1 MSPALKMPSL
11 KFRSRKTTKIK
22 FRSDCELP
30 YYKDKEPWY
39 LRKYIE
45 ESKRR
50 YGEPEVV
57 EKPATTYK
65 FKRKYNVI
73 YPVDGGIFINALSE
87 RTKSGYPQY
96 IVIEPPRPPERVLS
110 IAEEE
115 IAALI
120 PEGVV
125 PPSPQE
131 KACLMLDLAK
141 MALPKILG
149 RVGPLLRDGIPPSE
163 MGKVLIY
170 HVIRDK
176 ISVGVLEPFI
186 RDPFLED
193 ISCSGLGNIYI
204 IHKVFGPMESSVGF
218 KDEASLNSF
227 IISLAEKIGKPISNA
242 RPIVDA
248 TLPDGSRINIVYGSD
263 VSLRGSNF
271 TIRKVSKTPLSITQ
285 LINWGTFDSRIAAY
299 VWMLLR
305 EGMSGFVCGETASGK
320 TTSLTAMLAFIRPS
334 AKIVSIEDTA
344 EVVVPHPNWTRE
356 LTRDTGKKESSVTMF
371 DLLRA
376 ALRQRPNYIIV
387 GEIRGAEGNIAF
399 QAMQSVSWDTPI
411 MIKDLKSGKIELR
424 KIGEVVDKY
433 YEEDEEGVPKKA
445 NDFLVLSMNRQGKIV
460 WSPIEYVL
468 RHKATKIYGIRYEGG
483 GFIKATGSH
492 SVFVWDPVAQRV
504 HPKLVTQL
512 KEGDLL
518 ITFVNGNPEEIP
530 DGLTFLREIIDECR
544 PYGKECDLKLV
555 GDSYMKLQWLLRLS
569 GLTPVVIKL
578 LREKN
583 GIRVRLKIVKGKKDL
598 LNPLTVKVGKAEN
611 AGILRWL
618 HNTDIQVLKVTSVQK
633 LSYNGYVYDVSIPQT
648 ELFIG
653 GEVPIALHN
662 TGHPVLSTFH
672 AADIDKLVQRL
683 TNEPINVP
691 KTNIDSL
698 NFAWFQ
704 SAVYTKQGFLARRV
718 IRVYEIIGYD
728 ASSDSILSMPVFNWD
743 PTTDRFI
750 FTGRGASY
758 LLEEKIAV
766 MKGIPRK
773 QIKQIYDELD
783 LRADYLKELVN
794 RKIFNYW
801 DAWRAVIKAD
811 ELGIEAALRKLR
823 QGTLL

>member
-1 MSPALKMPSL
+1 MAPSLKVPSL
-11 KFRSRKTTKIK
+11 KFRLRKTPKIK

-30 YYKDKEPWY
+30 YYRDKEPWY
-39 LRKYIE
+39 LKKYIE
-45 ESKRR
+45 ESREK
-50 YGEPEVV
+50 YGELEVV
-57 EKPATTYK
+57 EKPPSTYK
-65 FKRKYNVI
+65 FKRKYNVV
-73 YPVDGGIFINALSE
+73 YPVGGGIFINALSE
-87 RTKSGYPQY
+87 RTKSGYPRY
-96 IVIEPPRPPERVLS
+96 VVIEPPRPPERVLS

-115 IAALI
+115 IATLI

-125 PPSPQE
+125 PSSPQE
-131 KACLMLDLAK
+131 KACLMLDLANK
-141 MALPKILG
+141 ALPAILG
-149 RVGPLLRDGIPPSE
+149 RTRSLLRDGIPPPE
-163 MGKVLIY
+163 IGKVVIY

-285 LINWGTFDSRIAAY
+285 LISWGTFDSRIGAY

-320 TTSLTAMLAFIRPS
+320 TTSLTAMLPFIRPS

-411 MIKDLKSGKIELR
+411 MVKDLKAGKIELR
-424 KIGEVVDKY
+424 KIGEVIDKY
-433 YEEDEEGVPKKA
+433 YKGDEEGAPKKA
-445 NDFLVLSMNRQGKIV
+445 DDFLILSMNKQGKVV
-460 WSPIEYVL
+460 WSPVRYVL
-468 RHKATKIYGIRYEGG
+468 RHKATKIYKITYEGE

-492 SVFVWDPVAQRV
+492 SVFVLDPETQKVY
-504 HPKLVTQL
+504 PKPVTQL

-518 ITFVNGNPEEIP
+518 ITFVNRNPEKIP
-530 DGLTFLREIIDECR
+530 EELSGLGEIINKCK
-544 PYGKECDLKLV
+544 PFGKECDLTLSK
-555 GDSYMKLQWLLRLS
+555 DSYTKLQWLLRLS
-569 GLTPVVIKL
+569 GLIPAVTKL
-578 LREKN
+578 LRKEDEVK
-583 GIRVRLKIVKGKKDL
+583 VKLKLMKRKDFLSSLLSKPRNTGNAGVLKWL
-598 LNPLTVKVGKAEN
+598 LN
-611 AGILRWL
+611 
-618 HNTDIQVLKVTSVQK
+618 TDMQVLRVTSVQE
-633 LSYNGYVYDVSIPQT
+633 LSYDGYVYDISVPQT

-718 IRVYEIIGYD
+718 IRVYEVIGYD

-783 LRADYLKELVN
+783 LRAAYLKELVN
-794 RKIFNYW
+794 RKVFNYW
-801 DAWRAVIKAD
+801 DVWRAVIKAD
-811 ELGIEAALRKLR
+811 GLGVETALRRLR